1 MKTKSKNIIFYIFL
15 LLSLLSFEII
25 LYEDRLL
32 PNLDTL
38 HGFRSMKNFLIFDKP
53 FSEFY
58 SGMVYKW
65 DEYDLFNYSSV
76 YFDSKIFSLF
86 KLNISLENFINYH
99 NIIKLLIVIILM
111 TVFRLIF
118 NTYNY
123 ALLATLIT
131 ILDASFSHLLHNSH
145 HYFILFSLITFA
157 FIYFKIPKNLYL
169 RSYLIGFF
177 FVTGCLTI
185 VVTGIIWGINF
196 IILVIF
202 FYYKK
207 IIDLAQFVLIIMG
220 CLTPLSLYIFTNF
233 TEILDFIDNRNF
245 EISDLSYFY
254 YTSKYSL
261 LTLYNL
267 AFGQHGNSILT
278 LLIFLL
284 YFNRG
289 LLKSKIDQK
298 LSKIL
303 LFSFCFFIIL
313 GSLINPLNYY
323 SSRLGILTPILVYL
337 IFKIY
342 HQSYKNLNFFLNKQN
357 YIIILIFLSLGIVK
371 KFFDFEYNPNTLE
384 LIINTSII
392 GFLFVIIF
400 KIYLDSLIKISKI
413 LLFILV
419 GASISIKYFP
429 DYKKNQISSFVS
441 NDPTKKEYLYKN
453 VHKIMGDYRGRC
465 ITTNYP
471 IYDLFKNYNLKILSG
486 VNLHSNKKLFW
497 GDENCDLII
506 LITNKNKKELNQFI
520 KINFISNKK
529 TKLEFNSKSNIFY
542 RNSVFKLK
550 NSFENENINI
560 YAFEKIEN
568 YNKTKDMIYF
578 SYK

>member
-38 HGFRSMKNFLIFDKP
+38 HGFRSMKNFLVFGKP

-65 DEYDLFNYSSV
+65 DDYDLFNYSSV
-76 YFDSKIFSLF
+76 YLDSKIFNFF
-86 KLNISLENFINYH
+86 KLTISLENFINYH
-99 NIIKLLIVIILM
+99 TIIKLVIVIILIK
-111 TVFRLIF
+111 IF
-118 NTYNY
+118 KSILNSYSY

-145 HYFILFSLITFA
+145 HYFILFNLITFA
-157 FIYFKIPKNLYL
+157 LIYFKLPKNLYL

-177 FVTGCLTI
+177 FVSGCLTI
-185 VVTGIIWGINF
+185 IVTGIIWGLNF
-196 IILVIF
+196 LILIIF
-202 FYYKK
+202 FYYRK
-207 IIDLAQFVLIIMG
+207 IIDQTQFVLIIIG
-220 CLTPLSLYIFTNF
+220 CLSPISLYIFTNF
-233 TEILDFIDNRNF
+233 AEILDLIANRNF
-245 EISDLSYFY
+245 EISDSNYFY

-284 YFNRG
+284 YFNRS
-289 LLKSKIDQK
+289 LLKSKFDQS
-298 LSKIL
+298 LSRVL
-303 LFSFCFFIIL
+303 VFSFCFFIIL

-323 SSRLGILTPILVYL
+323 SSRLGILTPFLVYL

-342 HQSYKNLNFFLNKQN
+342 SQGYKSLNFFLNKQN

-371 KFFDFEYNPNTLE
+371 KFFDYEYNPNTLE
-384 LIINTSII
+384 LVIYTGII
-392 GFLFVIIF
+392 GFIFVIIF
-400 KIYLDSLIKISKI
+400 NVFSELLTKISKI
-413 LLFILV
+413 LLFVLV
-419 GASISIKYFP
+419 SVSISIKYFP
-429 DYKKNQISSFVS
+429 DYKKNQISSLVS
-441 NDPTKKEYLYKN
+441 NDPTKKEFLYKN
-453 VHKIMGDYRGRC
+453 VHKIMRDYKGKC

-471 IYDLFKNYNLKILSG
+471 IYDLFENYNLKVLSG
-486 VNLHSNKKLFW
+486 VSLHSNKKLFW
-497 GDENCDLII
+497 GDENCNLII
-506 LITNKNKKELNQFI
+506 LIINKNKEELNQFI
-520 KINFISNKK
+520 KINFISNKM

-550 NSFENENINI
+550 NSFENKNVNI
-560 YAFEKIEN
+560 YAFEKIKN
-568 YNKTKDMIYF
+568 HKITKDMIYF